1 MNKRLR
7 KVLHKDLLSVE
18 LKYKLKITYN
28 SFDVSIFS
36 VYFLHPVDVI
46 AEVERLEPPLLSQQ
60 RNHDTSSPVQTCR
73 HRNIVKRL
81 EQSAAIRGHSPSPN
95 SCSMLNS
102 FSPTG
107 MQ

>member
-28 SFDVSIFS
+28 SFDVPVFP
-36 VYFLHPVDVI
+36 VHFLHPVDVI

-60 RNHDTSSPVQTCR
+60 SNHDTSSPVQSCR

-81 EQSAAIRGHSPSPN
+81 EQSAPV
-95 SCSMLNS
+95 
-102 FSPTG
+102 
-107 MQ
+107 